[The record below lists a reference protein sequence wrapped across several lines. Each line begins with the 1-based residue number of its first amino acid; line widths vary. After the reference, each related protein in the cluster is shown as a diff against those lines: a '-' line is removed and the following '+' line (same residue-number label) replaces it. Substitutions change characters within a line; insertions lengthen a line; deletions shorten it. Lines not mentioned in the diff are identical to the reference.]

1 MNKPVRQ
8 LLWTACSP
16 SRLEWLFNNQR
27 SRHSL
32 APHER
37 CLLPSGT
44 TSNEALHS
52 QINSWSR
59 STHEVHRST
68 LKLKLQV
75 YTLGKQLSH
84 HLALCFPPVRQ
95 TAENV
100 LLARGLGESPWTE
113 ERWKNSCCTR
123 DDPARAVATWLYW
136 LPYLHCVLLV
146 VYLAVGSLRLLSR
159 TSKEKCQVP
168 LHQERLTES
177 LRVRQWTLKR
187 PQLPRQ
193 KHTKKRTPLTVPRK
207 HSVRRGGVKPNK

>member
-1 MNKPVRQ
+1 MNKPVRH

-27 SRHSL
+27 VRHSL

-44 TSNEALHS
+44 TSSEALRS
-52 QINSWSR
+52 EINSRTR

-75 YTLGKQLSH
+75 LTLGRQLSH
-84 HLALCFPPVRQ
+84 HLASCFLAARQ
-95 TAENV
+95 TAE
-100 LLARGLGESPWTE
+100 RRLGESPWSE
-113 ERWKNSCCTR
+113 ELWKRSCLSR

-136 LPYLHCVLLV
+136 LPYLHCVV
-146 VYLAVGSLRLLSR
+146 CHIYSCRFSV
-159 TSKEKCQVP
+159 TKCKVP

-177 LRVRQWTLKR
+177 HWVHQWTIKR
-187 PQLPRQ
+187 PQPPRQ
-193 KHTKKRTPLTVPRK
+193 KHGRKRTPLTVPRK
-207 HSVRRGGVKPNK
+207 HSVRSGGVKPNK